1 MDCRER
7 LLYWILRILLKE
19 ENENGRKSDE
29 QH

>member
-19 ENENGRKSDE
+19 EKENGRKSGK